1 MSDIGVMMSSNTRSL
16 YLSVGVSLAR
26 KLLAEGLPQVWPPL
40 LNQNGFTPPLSQSL
54 VGRVGIASGFI
65 PEFGISLRGG

>member
-1 MSDIGVMMSSNTRSL
+1 MSDTGVIMSSNTRGL

-26 KLLAEGLPQVWPPL
+26 KLLAEGLPQIWPPL

-54 VGRVGIASGFI
+54 VESVGIAFRIYS
-65 PEFGISLRGG
+65 